1 MTLFLQYAIDAL
13 NVGGLYALMALGIG
27 LIFGIMRLINFAHG
41 EIVMIGAYAMWLVVD
56 MPTPVVIV
64 FSIAVVALVALGIER
79 IAFRPLRD
87 ASPST
92 LLIASFAVAYFLQN
106 LAVMVFGARAK
117 PFVFAEVLSHNVEI
131 GGLRIAVLQ
140 VVTLALTVLALG
152 GLTLLLKRT
161 SIGVQ
166 LRAASQ
172 DFRAARLCAVRA
184 NRVIALAFVISGVLG
199 WIVSF
204 VYSAQVAQLTP
215 AMGVRPVVIG
225 FVATILGGL
234 GSLSGAVIG
243 GFLVGV
249 ITVLLDAVLP
259 VELRVFK
266 EAFLFGLVLLVLLV
280 RPQGLVAVAAL
291 KERV

>member
-1 MTLFLQYAIDAL
+1 MNLALQYAIDAL

-41 EIVMIGAYAMWLVVD
+41 EIVMAGAYAMWLVVD
-56 MPTPVVIV
+56 MPTPVVIG
-64 FSIAVVALVALGIER
+64 FSIVVVALISLGIER
-79 IAFRPLRD
+79 AAFRPLREV
-87 ASPST
+87 SPAT
-92 LLIASFAVAYFLQN
+92 LLIAAFAVSYFLQN
-106 LAVMVFGARAK
+106 LAVMLFGARPK
-117 PFVFAEVLSHNVEI
+117 PFVFAEVLSGNVEI
-131 GGLRIAVLQ
+131 GGFRIAVLQ
-140 VVTLALTVLALG
+140 LVTLALVALALA

-184 NRVIALAFVISGVLG
+184 NRVIAFAFVLSGLLG

-204 VYSAQVAQLTP
+204 VYSAQLAQLTP

-234 GSLSGAVIG
+234 GSLGGAVIG
-243 GFLVGV
+243 GFVVG
-249 ITVLLDAVLP
+249 ILTVLLDVVLP
-259 VELRVFK
+259 VELRAFK
-266 EAFLFGLVLLVLLV
+266 EAFLFGLVLVLLLA
-280 RPQGLVAVAAL
+280 RPQGIVAVAAL

>member
-1 MTLFLQYAIDAL
+1 MTLALQYTIDAL

-41 EIVMIGAYAMWLVVD
+41 EIVMAGAYAMWLVVE
-56 MPTPVVIV
+56 MPAPVVIA
-64 FSIAVVALVALGIER
+64 FSIVVVALISLGIER
-79 IAFRPLRD
+79 VAFRPLREV
-87 ASPST
+87 SPAT
-92 LLIASFAVAYFLQN
+92 LLIAAFAVSYFLQN
-106 LAVMVFGARAK
+106 LAVMLFGARPK
-117 PFVFAEVLSHNVEI
+117 PFTFADMLAGNVEI

-140 VVTLALTVLALG
+140 LVTLALVALALG

-184 NRVIALAFVISGVLG
+184 NRVIAFAFVLSGLLG

-204 VYSAQVAQLTP
+204 VYSAQLAQLTP

-234 GSLSGAVIG
+234 GSLTGAVIG

-249 ITVLLDAVLP
+249 LTVLLDVFLP
-259 VELRVFK
+259 VELRTFK
-266 EAFLFGLVLLVLLV
+266 EAFLFGLVLVLLLV
-280 RPQGLVAVAAL
+280 RPQGIVAVAAL

>member
-1 MTLFLQYAIDAL
+1 MILAFQYAIDAL

-41 EIVMIGAYAMWLVVD
+41 EIVMVGAYAMWLVVE
-56 MPTPVVIV
+56 MPTPVVV
-64 FSIAVVALVALGIER
+64 GFSLIVVALVALAIER
-79 IAFRPLRD
+79 VAFRPLRE

-92 LLIASFAVAYFLQN
+92 LLIAAFAVSYFLQN
-106 LAVMVFGARAK
+106 MAVMVFGARPK
-117 PFVFAEVLSHNVEI
+117 PFAFADILSGNVEI

-140 VVTLALTVLALG
+140 LVTLALTALALA

-184 NRVIALAFVISGVLG
+184 NRVIAFAFVLSGLLG
-199 WIVSF
+199 WVVSF
-204 VYSAQVAQLTP
+204 VYSAQLAQLSP

-234 GSLSGAVIG
+234 GSLVGAVAG
-243 GFLVGV
+243 GFLVGAL
-249 ITVLLDAVLP
+249 TVCLDAMLP

-266 EAFLFGLVLLVLLV
+266 EAFLFGLVLVILLA
-280 RPQGLVAVAAL
+280 RPQGLIAVAAL

>member
-1 MTLFLQYAIDAL
+1 MILAFQYAIDAL

-41 EIVMIGAYAMWLVVD
+41 EIVMVGAYAMWLVVE
-56 MPTPVVIV
+56 MPTPVVV
-64 FSIAVVALVALGIER
+64 GFSLIVVALVALPIER
-79 IAFRPLRD
+79 VAFRPLRE

-92 LLIASFAVAYFLQN
+92 LLIAAFAVSYFLQN
-106 LAVMVFGARAK
+106 MAVMVFGARPK
-117 PFVFAEVLSHNVEI
+117 PFAFADILSGNVEI

-140 VVTLALTVLALG
+140 LVTLALTALALA

-184 NRVIALAFVISGVLG
+184 NRVIAFAFVLSGLLG
-199 WIVSF
+199 WVVSF
-204 VYSAQVAQLTP
+204 VYSAQLAQLSP

-234 GSLSGAVIG
+234 GSLVGAVAG
-243 GFLVGV
+243 GFLVGAL
-249 ITVLLDAVLP
+249 TVCLDAMLP

-266 EAFLFGLVLLVLLV
+266 EAFLFGLVLVILLA
-280 RPQGLVAVAAL
+280 RPQGLIAVAAL

>member
-1 MTLFLQYAIDAL
+1 MNLALQYAIDAL

-41 EIVMIGAYAMWLVVD
+41 EIVMVGAYAMWLVVD
-56 MPTPVVIV
+56 MPTPAVIA
-64 FSIAVVALVALGIER
+64 FSLVVVALVALGIER
-79 IAFRPLRD
+79 IAFRPLRG

-117 PFVFAEVLSHNVEI
+117 PFAFAEVLSHNVEI
-131 GGLRIAVLQ
+131 GGLRVAVLQ
-140 VVTLALTVLALG
+140 IVTLALTVLALG

-172 DFRAARLCAVRA
+172 DFHAARLCAVRA

-249 ITVLLDAVLP
+249 ITVLLDATLP

-280 RPQGLVAVAAL
+280 RPQGLIAVAAL